1 MHVGLCPVF
10 LGEKLPLVQ
19 YHQAGVPWPS
29 TDILRGMT
37 FDYTIHEPKYEG
49 ISPIYSPDFT
59 PSEEGRTTCHSL
71 THTQTTLT
79 HTHTH
84 THTHTKRGTQTR
96 LSHTHTHNSH
106 THTHTHTHT
115 YSEEE

>member
-59 PSEEGRTTCHSL
+59 PSEEGRTACHS
-71 THTQTTLT
+71 LT

-84 THTHTKRGTQTR
+84 THTHPHTHKHTPPPQRRVGQPAT
-96 LSHTHTHNSH
+96 LSHTHTH
-106 THTHTHTHT
+106 T
-115 YSEEE
+115 YLCGCGRLQLIK

>member
-1 MHVGLCPVF
+1 MF

-49 ISPIYSPDFT
+49 IIFNLFPLRRSAA
-59 PSEEGRTTCHSL
+59 
-71 THTQTTLT
+71 
-79 HTHTH
+79 
-84 THTHTKRGTQTR
+84 
-96 LSHTHTHNSH
+96 
-106 THTHTHTHT
+106 
-115 YSEEE
+115 